1 MHFSCKWKLVPFLFV
16 HGMVLFYDNRKLS
29 NVVET
34 HSWFDES
41 NKNNQKCN
49 WGPSINDIAFWLLI
63 RPNLAPP
70 PITFDPLL
78 AENPF
83 CHHFCSLFR
92 SPTSQMT
99 SFMNANDKIWQN
111 EKNCKTRKLQD
122 KKRTRTFF
130 CHKNACLYKAID
142 YLINDYYACL
152 Y

>member
-1 MHFSCKWKLVPFLFV
+1 MHFSRKWKLVPFLFV

-34 HSWFDES
+34 HFWFDES

-70 PITFDPLL
+70 PTLLIHCWQKIIYAITFAHFLDP
-78 AENPF
+78 
-83 CHHFCSLFR
+83 
-92 SPTSQMT
+92 PTSQMT

-122 KKRTRTFF
+122 KKRSRTFF
-130 CHKNACLYKAID
+130 ATKMLVYIRQ
-142 YLINDYYACL
+142 
-152 Y
+152 

>member
-92 SPTSQMT
+92 SPHLSDD
-99 SFMNANDKIWQN
+99 FIYERKWQN
-111 EKNCKTRKLQD
+111 LTKWKKLQD
-122 KKRTRTFF
+122 KKVAGLENCRKFF
-130 CHKNACLYKAID
+130 CYPLFE
-142 YLINDYYACL
+142 
-152 Y
+152 